1 MKITLAILLGIN
13 LTVWLVV
20 TVMYQQVP

>member
-1 MKITLAILLGIN
+1 MKITLAILVGIN

-20 TVMYQQVP
+20 TVMYQQA